1 VAHATAA
8 ALSSSVHG
16 RQRPDSGRSDP
27 EHVRKPDIARTTRNQ
42 ENHMSANTS
51 PTLIG
56 TTTFQ
61 VEGMTCDHCR
71 EAVTTEVSAV
81 PGVEAVNVDVEAGT
95 VTISADQ
102 PVDRSDIAA
111 AVDEAGYTL
120 LP

>member
-1 VAHATAA
+1 M
-8 ALSSSVHG
+8 
-16 RQRPDSGRSDP
+16 
-27 EHVRKPDIARTTRNQ
+27 TTNI
-42 ENHMSANTS
+42 TS
-51 PTLIG
+51 TFPG

-71 EAVTTEVSAV
+71 VAVTSEVSAV
-81 PGVEAVNVDVEAGT
+81 SGVQAVSVDVEAGT
-95 VTISADQ
+95 VTVSADR

>member
-1 VAHATAA
+1 MAT
-8 ALSSSVHG
+8 
-16 RQRPDSGRSDP
+16 D
-27 EHVRKPDIARTTRNQ
+27 TT
-42 ENHMSANTS
+42 
-51 PTLIG
+51 PTFIG

-71 EAVTTEVSAV
+71 NAVTTEVSAV
-81 PGVEAVNVDVEAGT
+81 PGVETVTVDVEAGT
-95 VTISADQ
+95 VTVSADQ

>member
-1 VAHATAA
+1 MTTNTTATF
-8 ALSSSVHG
+8 V
-16 RQRPDSGRSDP
+16 
-27 EHVRKPDIARTTRNQ
+27 
-42 ENHMSANTS
+42 
-51 PTLIG
+51 G

-71 EAVTTEVSAV
+71 NAVTTEVSAV
-81 PGVEAVNVDVEAGT
+81 PGVQAVTVDVEAGT

-102 PVDRSDIAA
+102 PVNQSDIAA